1 MGKSRKEN
9 TLVDNEK
16 KEKCIT
22 PKKTWELIEQ
32 RRKTKKKIL
41 TTKSA
46 RLKDQLKERYSIAI
60 QDKEIKKVHGRRD
73 FVDRIEQ
80 DAEEAASK
88 EDMGTISQNMVRSI
102 VDVTFA

>member
-22 PKKTWELIEQ
+22 TDRTKTQNKEENTNNQ
-32 RRKTKKKIL
+32 VSQVKRPVKRKIL
-41 TTKSA
+41 NCNT
-46 RLKDQLKERYSIAI
+46 RQRN
-60 QDKEIKKVHGRRD
+60 KKVHGRRD

-88 EDMGTISQNMVRSI
+88 EDMGSISQNMVRSI

>member
-1 MGKSRKEN
+1 MHN
-9 TLVDNEK
+9 TK
-16 KEKCIT
+16 
-22 PKKTWELIEQ
+22 KKTWELIEQ

-60 QDKEIKKVHGRRD
+60 QDIEIKKVHGRRD

-80 DAEEAASK
+80 YAEEAASK

>member
-22 PKKTWELIEQ
+22 PKKTWELIQQ

>member
-1 MGKSRKEN
+1 MHN
-9 TLVDNEK
+9 TK
-16 KEKCIT
+16 
-22 PKKTWELIEQ
+22 KKTWELIEQ

-60 QDKEIKKVHGRRD
+60 KDKEIKKVHGRRD